1 MGRDGKPVR
10 ERIKNSFDYVK
21 VDRYATP
28 AFLKDKDKIYLFVG
42 QQDGKINIFSANA
55 VSSKPLVFHK
65 EDYLKNIQV
74 NNHSSPSIYM
84 KNGLIEIS
92 VGDYNGNLKDFI
104 CKKNIPDDNLE

>member
-42 QQDGKINIFSANA
+42 QQDGKINIFIADSLN
-55 VSSKPLVFHK
+55 SKPLFFYK
-65 EDYLKNIQV
+65 KGYL
-74 NNHSSPSIYM
+74 
-84 KNGLIEIS
+84 IS
-92 VGDYNGNLKDFI
+92 D
-104 CKKNIPDDNLE
+104 